1 MKVYEMSFRDMNQKM
16 VEIHGVKMVKLLE
29 KMGLKLDHLYGALM
43 YGYIDHNAGFTF
55 EIMALETKKQNIEY
69 RIVPIGVSCKIPRF
83 DVQEMNIEILDNVN
97 VDLFQD
103 KIDIVAKAT
112 QVSRELEEL
121 RLYKE
126 LDPSRHLEYPDDV
139 MVYFLEEGKEPEAC
153 WIRLEGMQDGKM
165 YGTVLMALHQDF
177 GVKEKDTVYIGILDI
192 FRQRFYLL
200 FCCSR
205 KHLKFGI
212 RIPI

>member
-43 YGYIDHNAGFTF
+43 YGYIDHNAGFKF

-103 KIDIVAKAT
+103 KIDIVAKTT
-112 QVSRELEEL
+112 QVSKELEEL

-165 YGTVLMALHQDF
+165 YGTVLTALHQDF
-177 GVKEKDTVYIGILDI
+177 GVKEKDTVY
-192 FRQRFYLL
+192 
-200 FCCSR
+200 
-205 KHLKFGI
+205 FGMTQMEDDKLACVWVKDHE
-212 RIPI
+212 

>member
-139 MVYFLEEGKEPEAC
+139 MVYFLEEGEEPEAC

-165 YGTVLMALHQDF
+165 YGTVLTALHQDF
-177 GVKEKDTVYIGILDI
+177 GVKEKDTVY
-192 FRQRFYLL
+192 
-200 FCCSR
+200 
-205 KHLKFGI
+205 FGMTQMEDDKLACVWVKDHE
-212 RIPI
+212 

>member
-69 RIVPIGVSCKIPRF
+69 RIVPIGISCKIPRF

-103 KIDIVAKAT
+103 KIDIVAKTT
-112 QVSRELEEL
+112 QVSKELEEL

-165 YGTVLMALHQDF
+165 YGTVLTALHQDF
-177 GVKEKDTVYIGILDI
+177 GVKEKDTVY
-192 FRQRFYLL
+192 
-200 FCCSR
+200 
-205 KHLKFGI
+205 FGMTQMEDDKLACVWVKDHE
-212 RIPI
+212 

>member
-112 QVSRELEEL
+112 QVSKELEEL
-121 RLYKE
+121 RFYKE

-165 YGTVLMALHQDF
+165 YGTVLTALHQDF
-177 GVKEKDTVYIGILDI
+177 GVKEKDTVY
-192 FRQRFYLL
+192 
-200 FCCSR
+200 
-205 KHLKFGI
+205 FGMTQMEDDKLACVWVKDHE
-212 RIPI
+212 

>member
-103 KIDIVAKAT
+103 KIDIVAKTT
-112 QVSRELEEL
+112 QVSKELEEL

-139 MVYFLEEGKEPEAC
+139 MVYFLEGKEPEAC

-165 YGTVLMALHQDF
+165 YGTVLTALHQDF
-177 GVKEKDTVYIGILDI
+177 GVKEKDTVY
-192 FRQRFYLL
+192 
-200 FCCSR
+200 
-205 KHLKFGI
+205 FGMTQMEDDKLACVWVKDHE
-212 RIPI
+212 

>member
-69 RIVPIGVSCKIPRF
+69 RIVPIGVSCKTPRF

-112 QVSRELEEL
+112 QVSKELEEL

-165 YGTVLMALHQDF
+165 YGTVLTALHQDF
-177 GVKEKDTVYIGILDI
+177 GVKEKDTVY
-192 FRQRFYLL
+192 
-200 FCCSR
+200 
-205 KHLKFGI
+205 FGMTQMEDDKLACVWVKDHE
-212 RIPI
+212 

>member
-1 MKVYEMSFRDMNQKM
+1 MKVYEMSFRDMIQKM

-165 YGTVLMALHQDF
+165 YGTVLTALHQDF
-177 GVKEKDTVYIGILDI
+177 GVKEKDTVY
-192 FRQRFYLL
+192 
-200 FCCSR
+200 
-205 KHLKFGI
+205 FGMTQMEDDKLACVWVKDHE
-212 RIPI
+212 

>member
-16 VEIHGVKMVKLLE
+16 VEIHGVKIVKLLE

-55 EIMALETKKQNIEY
+55 EIMALETKKQNIVY

-103 KIDIVAKAT
+103 KIDIVAKTT
-112 QVSRELEEL
+112 QVSKELEEL

-165 YGTVLMALHQDF
+165 YGTVLTALHQDF
-177 GVKEKDTVYIGILDI
+177 GVKEKDTVY
-192 FRQRFYLL
+192 
-200 FCCSR
+200 
-205 KHLKFGI
+205 FGMTQMEDDKLACVWVKDHE
-212 RIPI
+212 

>member
-16 VEIHGVKMVKLLE
+16 VEIHGVEMVKLLE

-103 KIDIVAKAT
+103 KIDIVAKTT
-112 QVSRELEEL
+112 QVSKELEEL

-165 YGTVLMALHQDF
+165 YGTVLTALHQDF
-177 GVKEKDTVYIGILDI
+177 GVKEKDTVY
-192 FRQRFYLL
+192 
-200 FCCSR
+200 
-205 KHLKFGI
+205 FGMTQMEDDKLACVWVKDHE
-212 RIPI
+212 

>member
-112 QVSRELEEL
+112 QVSKELEEL

-126 LDPSRHLEYPDDV
+126 LDPSRHLEYPDDI

-165 YGTVLMALHQDF
+165 YGTVLTALHQDF
-177 GVKEKDTVYIGILDI
+177 GVKEKDTVY
-192 FRQRFYLL
+192 
-200 FCCSR
+200 
-205 KHLKFGI
+205 FGMTQMEDDKLACVWVKDHE
-212 RIPI
+212 

>member
-112 QVSRELEEL
+112 QVSKELEEL

-165 YGTVLMALHQDF
+165 YGTVLTALHQDF
-177 GVKEKDTVYIGILDI
+177 GVKEKDTVY
-192 FRQRFYLL
+192 
-200 FCCSR
+200 
-205 KHLKFGI
+205 FGMAQMEDDKLACVWVKDHE
-212 RIPI
+212 

>member
-103 KIDIVAKAT
+103 KIDIVAKTT
-112 QVSRELEEL
+112 QVSKELEEL

-153 WIRLEGMQDGKM
+153 WLRLEGMQDGKM
-165 YGTVLMALHQDF
+165 YGTVLTALHQDF
-177 GVKEKDTVYIGILDI
+177 GVKEKDTVY
-192 FRQRFYLL
+192 
-200 FCCSR
+200 
-205 KHLKFGI
+205 FGMTQMEDDKLACVWVKDHE
-212 RIPI
+212 

>member
-43 YGYIDHNAGFTF
+43 YGYIDHNAGFAF

-103 KIDIVAKAT
+103 KIDIVAKTT
-112 QVSRELEEL
+112 QVSKELEEL

-165 YGTVLMALHQDF
+165 YGTVLTALHQDF
-177 GVKEKDTVYIGILDI
+177 GVKEKDTVY
-192 FRQRFYLL
+192 
-200 FCCSR
+200 
-205 KHLKFGI
+205 FGMTQMEDDKLACVWVKDHE
-212 RIPI
+212 

>member
-29 KMGLKLDHLYGALM
+29 KMGLKLDHLYGALI

-103 KIDIVAKAT
+103 KIDIVAKTT
-112 QVSRELEEL
+112 QVSKELEEL

-165 YGTVLMALHQDF
+165 YGTVLTALHQDF
-177 GVKEKDTVYIGILDI
+177 GVKEKDTVY
-192 FRQRFYLL
+192 
-200 FCCSR
+200 
-205 KHLKFGI
+205 FGMTQMEDDKLACVWVKDHE
-212 RIPI
+212 

>member
-83 DVQEMNIEILDNVN
+83 DVQEMNIEILDNVS

-165 YGTVLMALHQDF
+165 YGTVLTALHQDF
-177 GVKEKDTVYIGILDI
+177 GVKEKDTVY
-192 FRQRFYLL
+192 
-200 FCCSR
+200 
-205 KHLKFGI
+205 FGMTQMEDDKLACVWVKDHE
-212 RIPI
+212 

>member
-29 KMGLKLDHLYGALM
+29 KMGLKLDYLYGALM

-103 KIDIVAKAT
+103 KIDIVAKTT
-112 QVSRELEEL
+112 QVSKELEEL

-165 YGTVLMALHQDF
+165 YGTVLTALHQDF
-177 GVKEKDTVYIGILDI
+177 GVKEKDTVY
-192 FRQRFYLL
+192 
-200 FCCSR
+200 
-205 KHLKFGI
+205 FGMTQMEDDKLACVWVKDHE
-212 RIPI
+212 

>member
-1 MKVYEMSFRDMNQKM
+1 MTVYEMSFRDMNQKM

-112 QVSRELEEL
+112 QVSKELEEL

-165 YGTVLMALHQDF
+165 YGTVLTALHQDF
-177 GVKEKDTVYIGILDI
+177 GVKEKDTVY
-192 FRQRFYLL
+192 
-200 FCCSR
+200 
-205 KHLKFGI
+205 FGMTQMEDDKLACVWVKDHE
-212 RIPI
+212 

>member
-1 MKVYEMSFRDMNQKM
+1 MSFRDMNQKM

-103 KIDIVAKAT
+103 KIDIVAKTT
-112 QVSRELEEL
+112 QVSKELEEL

-165 YGTVLMALHQDF
+165 YGTVLTALHQDF
-177 GVKEKDTVYIGILDI
+177 GVKEKDTVY
-192 FRQRFYLL
+192 
-200 FCCSR
+200 
-205 KHLKFGI
+205 FGMTQMEDDKLACVWVKDHE
-212 RIPI
+212 